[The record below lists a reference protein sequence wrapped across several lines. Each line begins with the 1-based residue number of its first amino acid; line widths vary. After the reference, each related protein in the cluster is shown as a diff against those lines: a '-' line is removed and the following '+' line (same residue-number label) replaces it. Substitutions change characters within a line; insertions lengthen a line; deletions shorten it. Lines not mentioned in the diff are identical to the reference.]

1 MSAALDSNIF
11 RNNRLK
17 AGLDPQH
24 IPQHIAVIMDGNGRW
39 AKRQGFMTRVR
50 GHEVGVE
57 ALKKITKA
65 AAELGLGFLTVY
77 AFSTENWN
85 RPKNEVDALMNILMT
100 ALEKELP
107 TLMDNN
113 VRLNAIGNV
122 DSLPKKAN
130 KKLMSVMTATS
141 KNDGLTLTLALS
153 YGSQD
158 EMVQAV
164 RKIATEVA
172 NETLAPE
179 DISEAHIEN
188 SLFTAGMPSPDLMI
202 RTSGEQR
209 ISNYLLWQLA
219 YAELYFTPIL
229 WPDFDAQGLYDAI
242 AAFQKRERRFG
253 QTSEQLTDK

>member
-1 MSAALDSNIF
+1 
-11 RNNRLK
+11 
-17 AGLDPQH
+17 
-24 IPQHIAVIMDGNGRW
+24 
-39 AKRQGFMTRVR
+39 
-50 GHEVGVE
+50 
-57 ALKKITKA
+57 
-65 AAELGLGFLTVY
+65 
-77 AFSTENWN
+77 
-85 RPKNEVDALMNILMT
+85 MNILMT

-122 DSLPKKAN
+122 DSLPEKAN
-130 KKLMSVMTATS
+130 KKLMSVITATS

-153 YGSQD
+153 YGSQN

-164 RKIATEVA
+164 RKIANEVA
-172 NETLAPE
+172 NGALAPE